1 MHPIYEE
8 IRKECHQLLENSQRL
23 HSFSFSVEYVSFVK
37 EEEGKKELHYLLVID
52 GLPVYYPHTEITT
65 ENNVSYRWEAEQV
78 SEHLRRHLAANAR
91 QQAHLLISESLRNFY
106 ETHRD
111 FYRKEEEVISE
122 KDWEK
127 GLVNTTLEMAKYRAQ
142 GLHWLS
148 RRLRSTE
155 RTDLIMRYRHRR
167 RLFEQ
172 VKRDGKDSYNRA
184 PRHYTR
190 EDWAIKIW
198 RAEAQRKHPHLYC
211 LYPNVVFELGNA
223 LGFTPKYAALE
234 SLSQDTG
241 IPVSVLDRRIIRG
254 ASMKKKRT
262 KEAQNLT

>member
-1 MHPIYEE
+1 MHPIFEE
-8 IRKECHQLLENSQRL
+8 IRKECRQLLANSKTL
-23 HSFSFSVEYVSFVK
+23 HSFSFSVEYISFVK
-37 EEEGKKELHYLLVID
+37 EERDEKRLHYLLVID
-52 GLPVYYPHTEITT
+52 GIPVYYPPTEITT
-65 ENNVSYRWEAEQV
+65 ENNVSHRWEAEQV
-78 SEHLRRHLAANAR
+78 SEHVQRHLAGVTR
-91 QQAHLLISESLRNFY
+91 EQAHLLITEALRNFY

-122 KDWEK
+122 KEWEK
-127 GLVNTTLEMAKYRAQ
+127 ELVDATLELAKYRAQ

-172 VKRDGKDSYNRA
+172 LKRDSKESYIRA

-190 EDWAIKIW
+190 GDWAIKIW
-198 RAEAQRKHPHLYC
+198 RVEAQRKYPHLYGR
-211 LYPNVVFELGNA
+211 YPNIVFELGNDP
-223 LGFTPKYAALE
+223 GFTPKEAALE
-234 SLSQDTG
+234 SLSQDTS

-254 ASMKKKRT
+254 ARLKKKRT
-262 KEAQNLT
+262 KEAQNQA